1 MFERTKELIQTIMDR
16 DPAAKSKWEVV
27 FAYPGF
33 HAVMIHRFSSWCCKA
48 GVRLDVSSL
57 TSVAS

>member
-27 FAYPGF
+27 LP
-33 HAVMIHRFSSWCCKA
+33 I
-48 GVRLDVSSL
+48 LDSMP
-57 TSVAS
+57 